1 MSCSHVPHASS
12 CRARFT
18 IVRAGPSGHALRS
31 AFTLVELLVVI
42 GIIALLAG
50 ILLVAL
56 QGASRAAKKAD
67 TNATMQAFKSA
78 CETYRQEHGE
88 YPGVIPEAILA
99 DFLPARLTATENA
112 LLALLGGYAMM
123 RPGDDTTPDSAAEIA
138 YNDFDGVVVFDTP
151 AGWKLKVDRNKI
163 GEGPIIGG
171 KQYPPYLSLKENQ
184 LRIVPH
190 RDPPGLGGPLSDDE
204 QLPDLL
210 DRWGQPIM
218 YFRRIGTIGPLVG
231 MAEGVGDAPR
241 PQFTRQTNFMYF
253 ATNEPPGLGDLGKI
267 QTETGKGSILI
278 LSTGEGGSENEYDDG
293 ALAQIIRARAMG
305 SSEITFG
312 TLGNIDQLTARGDFF
327 LISAGPDGI
336 YFSVAD
342 GPGSPGTP
350 VTDITSETAIDA
362 GHGGPMVVDEYD
374 DIVVA
379 GGG

>member
-1 MSCSHVPHASS
+1 MSCSHFSTASS
-12 CRARFT
+12 CRARF
-18 IVRAGPSGHALRS
+18 ILPRAGASSHAPRP

-99 DFLPARLTATENA
+99 DYLPARLTATENA
-112 LLALLGGYAMM
+112 LLALLGGYAML
-123 RPGDDTTPDSAAEIA
+123 RPADVGTPAEDAYAALVPPDWTE
-138 YNDFDGVVVFDTP
+138 VFDNG
-151 AGWKLKVDRNKI
+151 ADWRLKVNRNKI

-171 KQYPPYLSLKENQ
+171 KQYPPYLALKENQ

-190 RDPPGLGGPLSDDE
+190 DDPPGLGGPLTDAQ

-241 PQFTRQTNFMYF
+241 PQFALRTNIMYITS
-253 ATNEPPGLGDLGKI
+253 ADPDGLGELG
-267 QTETGKGSILI
+267 QSQVEPGKGSL
-278 LSTGEGGSENEYDDG
+278 LVLADG
-293 ALAQIIRARAMG
+293 AAGADWMNDAWAFAQIIRARAMG
-305 SSEITFG
+305 SSDIRID
-312 TLGNIDQLTARGDFF
+312 NIDQLTARGDFF

-342 GPGSPGTP
+342 GPGSPTTP
-350 VTDITSETAIDA
+350 VTDITSADAIDN

-374 DIVVA
+374 DLVVA

>member
-1 MSCSHVPHASS
+1 MSCSHFSTASS
-12 CRARFT
+12 CRAHSHVLR
-18 IVRAGPSGHALRS
+18 GGSSGHALRS

-99 DFLPARLTATENA
+99 NFQPARLTATENA
-112 LLALLGGYAMM
+112 LLALLGGYFLL
-123 RPGDDTTPDSAAEIA
+123 RPADAGTPTVDA
-138 YNDFDGVVVFDTP
+138 YDAFVGYEVFDNTQ
-151 AGWKLKVDRNKI
+151 GWKLKVNHDRI

-184 LRIVPH
+184 LRAVPH
-190 RDPPGLGGPLSDDE
+190 RDPAAFGAPLPDSE

-218 YFRRIGTIGPLVG
+218 YFRRISPIGPLVG
-231 MAEGVGDAPR
+231 MPEGSGGLAVR
-241 PQFTRQTNFMYF
+241 PQFILRTNVMYYG
-253 ATNEPPGLGDLGKI
+253 TDTPPGLGDLGKS
-267 QTETGKGSILI
+267 QTETGKGTILL
-278 LSTGEGGSENEYDDG
+278 LSTGDAPDDNQNDNW
-293 ALAQIIRARAMG
+293 AFAQIIRARAMG
-305 SSEITFG
+305 SSEITSD
-312 TLGNIDQLTARGDFF
+312 NIDQLTARGDFF

-350 VTDITSETAIDA
+350 VTDITSI
-362 GHGGPMVVDEYD
+362 GQGGPSVVDEYD
-374 DIVVA
+374 DIVVP

>member
-1 MSCSHVPHASS
+1 V
-12 CRARFT
+12 
-18 IVRAGPSGHALRS
+18 
-31 AFTLVELLVVI
+31 VELLVVI

-56 QGASRAAKKAD
+56 QGASRSAQRAD
-67 TNATMQAFKSA
+67 TLATMQAFKSA

-112 LLALLGGYAMM
+112 LLALLGGYMLL
-123 RPGDDTTPDSAAEIA
+123 RPTDDGTPTEDA
-138 YNDFDGVVVFDTP
+138 YDAFNGVEVFDN
-151 AGWKLKVDRNKI
+151 AKGWKMKVNRDKI

-184 LRIVPH
+184 LRAVPH
-190 RDPPGLGGPLSDDE
+190 RDPAAFGAPLPDDG
-204 QLPDLL
+204 LPDLL

-218 YFRRIGTIGPLVG
+218 YFRRISPNGPLVG
-231 MAEGVGDAPR
+231 MPEGSGGAAVR

-253 ATNEPPGLGDLGKI
+253 GTDVPPGLGDLGKS
-267 QTETGKGSILI
+267 QTENNSGTILL
-278 LSTGEGGSENEYDDG
+278 LSTGAAPDANQNDNW

-305 SSEITFG
+305 SSEIT
-312 TLGNIDQLTARGDFF
+312 LLNIDQLTARGDLF
-327 LISAGPDGI
+327 LVSAGPDGI

-342 GPGSPGTP
+342 GPGTLGTP
-350 VTDITSETAIDA
+350 VTDITSA
-362 GHGGPMVVDEYD
+362 GQGGPSVVDEYD
-374 DIVVA
+374 DMIVA